1 MSVLFAILILSR
13 MYFRFQPKIFNG
25 CHDMTQKY
33 MSFDDAV
40 IVAVRGNHYR
50 IKFWFMTKI
59 EAKNK

>member
-1 MSVLFAILILSR
+1 

-25 CHDMTQKY
+25 CHDMTQKS